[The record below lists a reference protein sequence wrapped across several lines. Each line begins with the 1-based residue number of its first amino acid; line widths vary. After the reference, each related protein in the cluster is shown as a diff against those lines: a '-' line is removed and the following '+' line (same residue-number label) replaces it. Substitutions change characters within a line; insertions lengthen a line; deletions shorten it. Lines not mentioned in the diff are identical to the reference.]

1 VGPAP
6 IKPSP
11 VVPDERVTPRRRTG
25 PEERPQPLWGSFPLS
40 EIVVAIGLVM
50 LIVGLFLPP
59 SRGKLVVAVGLVLA
73 SLAGLEV
80 AVREHLTGYR
90 SHTSLL
96 AGGTGVA
103 AIAIVLAVGRQNL
116 PIWVA
121 MLIGLAAGGLAAF
134 GLLRAF
140 RRRSGGAAVRLR

>member
-1 VGPAP
+1 VKEA
-6 IKPSP
+6 
-11 VVPDERVTPRRRTG
+11 
-25 PEERPQPLWGSFPLS
+25 RPQPLWGSFPLS
-40 EIVVAIGLVM
+40 EIVIAIGLVM

-59 SRGKLVVAVGLVLA
+59 SSGKLVVAVGLVLA

-90 SHTSLL
+90 SHTTLL
-96 AGGTGVA
+96 AGGAGVA

-116 PIWVA
+116 PLWVA
-121 MLIGLAAGGLAAF
+121 LLIGLAAGGLAAV

-140 RRRSGGAAVRLR
+140 RRRSGGVSVRLR